1 MATGTLKRF
10 FHDKGYGFIKVD
22 GEEKDVFVHK
32 TSVLEGEYINEG
44 DKVEFEIT
52 EGEKGVKARNV
63 KKI

>member
-1 MATGTLKRF
+1 MATCTLKRF